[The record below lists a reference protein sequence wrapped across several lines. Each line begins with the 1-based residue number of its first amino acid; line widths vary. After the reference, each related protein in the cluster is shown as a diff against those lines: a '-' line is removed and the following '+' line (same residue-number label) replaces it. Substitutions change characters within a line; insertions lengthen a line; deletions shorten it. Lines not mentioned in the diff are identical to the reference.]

1 MILALQILLIAGSI
15 AGGGDDPRLGRDY
28 VIRIAEMETDLVTF
42 EIFLPESQA
51 GRKNVPH
58 QIFDSNG
65 SAIATQRFG
74 TADGHYKLAMPA
86 TYASGVEY
94 RLRID
99 GTYELRFVYSP
110 GKRDPTS

>member
-1 MILALQILLIAGSI
+1 MILALQILLIVGPLAGTS
-15 AGGGDDPRLGRDY
+15 DEPRLGRDY

-58 QIFDSNG
+58 HVLDSNG
-65 SAIATQRFG
+65 SVIATQRFG
-74 TADGHYKLAMPA
+74 TSDGHYKLAMPA
-86 TYASGVEY
+86 SYASGEEY

-99 GTYELRFVYSP
+99 GAYELRFVYFP